1 VFNSHTYCG
10 TDGSLILSDP
20 DGIDAAVFTGYWGE
34 TGVVGRVTNVSICVT
49 TEVKPF
55 YELGSRAPKELRSGN
70 IAITGSVERAYINGA
85 LLKLML
91 GQYADTEEATGFK
104 IPSFNMKLILDNL
117 MPAGDEGNSVITL
130 FGVIFESWQTNLPED
145 NFMLEKLAFKA
156 RRLAVTDTEVSA
168 A

>member
-20 DGIDAAVFTGYWGE
+20 DGLDAAVFTGYWGE
-34 TGVVGRVTNVSICVT
+34 TGVVGRVTNVSIAVT

-55 YELGSRAPKELRSGN
+55 YELGSRAPKELRTGN
-70 IAITGSVERAYINGA
+70 IAISGTVERAYINGA

-91 GQYADTEEATGFK
+91 GQYADSEEQAGYK

-117 MPAGDEGNSVITL
+117 MPAGDEGNSVLTL
-130 FGVIFESWQTNLPED
+130 YGVIFETWQANLPED
-145 NFMLEKLAFKA
+145 NFMLERLSFKA
-156 RRLAVTDTEVSA
+156 KRLAVTDSEVSA
-168 A
+168 

>member
-10 TDGSLILSDP
+10 TDGSLVLSDP

-34 TGVVGRVTNVSICVT
+34 TGVVGRVTNVSICVN

-55 YELGSRAPKELRSGN
+55 YELGSRAAKELRSGN
-70 IAITGSVERAYINGA
+70 ISITGSVERAYINGA

-130 FGVIFESWQTNLPED
+130 FGVIFDSWQTNLPED
-145 NFMLEKLAFKA
+145 NFMLEKLSFKA
-156 RRLAVTDTEVSA
+156 RRLAITDTEVSA
-168 A
+168 